1 MENRNFES
9 DFEFE
14 DKNLRRMKP
23 FASQFED
30 EQRNINRPKGHKNL

>member
-1 MENRNFES
+1 MKISLEG
-9 DFEFE
+9 E